1 VSELIDPGAGTG
13 PLARGPIEPG
23 VAATRSGWVVDARRS
38 VADLVL
44 SDESPLAKVLVKG
57 PVTDT
62 LAGALGTSFGRA
74 RRTEVGGEAALVVG
88 SGPGEWLVVAP
99 TGTGASTVA
108 SVRDAVGGRADFV
121 SVIDLTHGRALMR
134 LTGLRAPSVLA
145 KVCAVDLED
154 AMVPNRAA
162 FRSSVATVVTD
173 VVRDDEDGTP
183 SFLLHCERST
193 GQFLAE
199 ALLDAGEEYGIETT
213 TLVGLTPRRLTP
225 ASSAVRHWQETTS
238 TDTLHGRHGEP

>member
-1 VSELIDPGAGTG
+1 VSDTDGTATV
-13 PLARGPIEPG
+13 PLARGAVEPG

-57 PVTDT
+57 PVTGS
-62 LAGALGTSFGRA
+62 LGGALGTSFGRA
-74 RRTEVGGEAALVVG
+74 ARTVIGDETVLVVG
-88 SGPGEWLVVAP
+88 SGPGEWLVVGSP
-99 TGTGASTVA
+99 GTAAATV
-108 SVRDAVGGRADFV
+108 VGVEQAVSGRGEFV

-134 LTGLRAPSVLA
+134 LTGQRVASVLE

-154 AMVPNRAA
+154 AVVPDGAA

-173 VVRDDEDGTP
+173 VVRDDRDGTP

-199 ALLDAGEEYGIETT
+199 VLLDAGAEYGIETT
-213 TLVGLTPRRLTP
+213 TLVGLTR
-225 ASSAVRHWQETTS
+225 A
-238 TDTLHGRHGEP
+238 G